1 MQIEIGITEEAYN
14 TKYAPLA
21 VLAAK
26 YRSSQRLKPLQE
38 VSIGTKKVNYSGQ
51 DKLEQ
56 LLLSILAG
64 CEYVSEVNTKLKTEE
79 ALAQAW
85 GWQHFADQSSL
96 SRCLDGLTQ
105 MNLDELAQSS
115 HEIWRERS
123 QVLGYDGRG
132 YLLLDLDLSGLPCSK
147 RSEGSRKGFFSDKK
161 TSQDAN

>member
-1 MQIEIGITEEAYN
+1 MQIEIGIAEETYN

-26 YRSSQRLKPLQE
+26 YRDSQRLKPLQE
-38 VSIGTKKVNYSGQ
+38 VCIDMKKVNYSGQ

-64 CEYVSEVNTKLKTEE
+64 CEYISEVNSKLKTEE

-85 GWQHFADQSSL
+85 GWRDFADQSSL

-105 MNLDELAQSS
+105 MNLDELAQAS

-123 QVLGYDGRG
+123 QVLSHDGRG

-147 RSEGSRKGFFSDKK
+147 RAEGSSKGFFSDKK
-161 TSQDAN
+161 TSQGAN